1 MSNFGSRRRTVR
13 KRTKM
18 LKILFWGGLAGLF
31 LFQATVG
38 SIARK
43 MNGS

>member
-1 MSNFGSRRRTVR
+1 MSYSAKKR
-13 KRTKM
+13 KIRQRTKM
-18 LKILFWGGLAGLF
+18 LKLLFWGGLAGLF
-31 LFQATVG
+31 VFQATVG